1 MACVFTE
8 SFVSAVITWFMR
20 IITTSWSA
28 LLTTSVVECFGDF
41 GHAVFFSTD
50 LFLNPGLR

>member
-1 MACVFTE
+1 MGCVFTE